1 MRTIT
6 IQLAESEEEFNANPG
21 SFRARLYY
29 AHPMNVRDEHTHAM
43 KKVSGGVTEV
53 YTTFPTVIDPIC
65 DLLEEMQ
72 RSVNR

>member
-29 AHPMNVRDEHTHAM
+29 AHPMNVPDESGNMM
-43 KKVSGGVTEV
+43 KKVSGGITEV
-53 YTTFPTVIDPIC
+53 YSTLPSVVDPIC

-72 RSVNR
+72 RSV